1 MAAERLDAAT
11 LSMLLPAPGA
21 ASSVNTPDPTRC
33 GRPPHYQACLIA
45 ASLSRSLRH
54 KALQAQRFPIANTSS
69 SSSGNRI
76 SSQGSDSSSSAAARR
91 EASTRAIAQSAGPA
105 SSVLLALTRCL
116 ACLSTWGAD
125 LNATDDEGLSVV
137 HRLALGLHF
146 DVLEVC
152 VKSIDYPAHELT
164 SRGGYIQI

>member
-69 SSSGNRI
+69 SSS
-76 SSQGSDSSSSAAARR
+76 SSSAAARR

-116 ACLSTWGAD
+116 GCLSTWGAD

-146 DVLEVC
+146 DVLEVW
-152 VKSIDYPAHELT
+152 T
-164 SRGGYIQI
+164 RGFAGCT

>member
-1 MAAERLDAAT
+1 MCVFYYVFFSNSKVHVAAERLDAAA

-54 KALQAQRFPIANTSS
+54 KALQAQRFPSVS
-69 SSSGNRI
+69 SSSGN
-76 SSQGSDSSSSAAARR
+76 SSSSQSNNNNNSSSTAAARR

-116 ACLSTWGAD
+116 GCLTTWGAD

-146 DVLEVC
+146 DVLEVW
-152 VKSIDYPAHELT
+152 I
-164 SRGGYIQI
+164 